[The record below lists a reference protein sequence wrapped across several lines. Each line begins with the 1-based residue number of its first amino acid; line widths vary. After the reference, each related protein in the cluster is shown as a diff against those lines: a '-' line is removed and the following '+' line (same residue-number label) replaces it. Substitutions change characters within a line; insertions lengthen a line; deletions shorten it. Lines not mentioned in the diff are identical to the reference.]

1 MASIAM
7 MGLGAI
13 VNAFAFTGSSYLFRK
28 LDRSDDRIEEYKRHN
43 LELEEMQREKL
54 DDQEK
59 REKIID
65 ELRDQGIAIRDFKD
79 FDAVMKKYYQVSGR
93 KDLMFLSND
102 VKDSDNNKMIG
113 LIFGLGGLYTA
124 ILILYRYYKNVPKI
138 TVFILQCC

>member
-1 MASIAM
+1 MSSIAM

-79 FDAVMKKYYQVSGR
+79 FDAVMK
-93 KDLMFLSND
+93 N
-102 VKDSDNNKMIG
+102 
-113 LIFGLGGLYTA
+113 IFKLLVET
-124 ILILYRYYKNVPKI
+124 I
-138 TVFILQCC
+138 